1 MNYKHIVFDID
12 GTLID
17 TEYAV
22 LHSLQKTLE
31 SVTGNQIDT
40 KELKFALG
48 ITGKDALEKLNI
60 SDISSVLDL
69 WEQYMQQ
76 YSPTVCLF
84 KDMEQVLE
92 RLSLLNLQP
101 GIVTSKTKLEFD
113 NEFSRFGINKY
124 FSTVICADDTLEHK
138 PSPAPLL
145 KYMELAN
152 VKSDEILYIGDSKY
166 DMQCAHSAKIDFA
179 LAAWGNSGSDIKAE
193 YYLEAPPDLLKL
205 FVQHSKISAKD

>member
-31 SVTGNQIDT
+31 SVTGNWIDT
-40 KELKFALG
+40 KELTFVLG

-60 SDISSVLDL
+60 PDIPSVLDL
-69 WEQYMQQ
+69 WEQYMYQ
-76 YSPTVCLF
+76 YSNTVCLF

-92 RLSLLNLQP
+92 RLSLLNLQL
-101 GIVTSKTKLEFD
+101 GIVTSKTQLEFD

-138 PSPAPLL
+138 PLPAPLL
-145 KYMELAN
+145 KYMELSKA
-152 VKSDEILYIGDSKY
+152 KSDEILYIGDSKY
-166 DMQCAHSAKIDFA
+166 DMQCAHSANIEFA
-179 LAAWGNSGSDIKAE
+179 LAGWGNSSSDIKAE
-193 YYLEAPPDLLKL
+193 YYLESPPDLLKIFITTPL
-205 FVQHSKISAKD
+205 

>member
-31 SVTGNQIDT
+31 SVTGNRIDT
-40 KELKFALG
+40 NELKFVLG
-48 ITGKDALEKLNI
+48 ITGKNALEKLNI

-76 YSPTVCLF
+76 YSHTVCLF

-92 RLSLLNLQP
+92 RLSLSNFQL

-124 FSTVICADDTLEHK
+124 FSTVICADDTFEHK

-145 KYMELAN
+145 KYMELTK

-166 DMQCAHSAKIDFA
+166 DMQCAHCAKIDFA
-179 LAAWGNSGSDIKAE
+179 LAVWGNSCSDIKAE

-205 FVQHSKISAKD
+205 FVTTIP